1 MKALAT
7 SIPVRYLAQ
16 LVESLER
23 QGSAC
28 RDALSDAQL
37 RVLDDPQAKLTLA
50 GLDALIGDLARL
62 TGRGDLGFECGRLVK
77 LSSHDALGCAMA
89 SCATLDQMLRLASR
103 YYRLMT
109 PMFEMRYRRDGRHA
123 EVAFMP
129 TMGMPQRT
137 LHHYLELQAV
147 AFHMQLETLTQ
158 GRQPVFEAGMGM
170 AAPPH
175 ARRYRELALGHWQ
188 FGGNLPP
195 GARIRLD
202 ACELDAPLALPR
214 GGPQALKLAEGRC
227 QLLMEQFD
235 SAGKW
240 SDWVAMMLRHAE
252 DCQPTQRELASLL
265 NISARTLDRSLALED
280 TRYRDLAVRIR
291 NERARQLL
299 AEGRQCVSQIAY
311 RLGYTDIAN
320 FSRSFKRIN
329 GVSPSAFIELALAG
343 GPGQDA
349 QGSAARP

>member
-16 LVESLER
+16 LVDSMEAR
-23 QGSAC
+23 GAAC

-37 RVLDDPQAKLTLA
+37 RALADPQAKLTLA
-50 GLDALIGDLARL
+50 GLDTLIGDLARL
-62 TGRGDLGFECGRLVK
+62 TGRGDLGFEAGLLVRLT
-77 LSSHDALGCAMA
+77 SHDVLGYAII
-89 SCATLDQMLRLASR
+89 SCPTLDHMLRLASR

-109 PMFEMRYRRDGRHA
+109 PMFEMRYQRSGRYA
-123 EVAFMP
+123 EVGFVPVMS
-129 TMGMPQRT
+129 MPQRT
-137 LHHYLELQAV
+137 LNHYLELQAV
-147 AFHMQLETLTQ
+147 SFHMQVQAVTQ
-158 GRQPVFEAGMGM
+158 GRQPVFDVGMGM
-170 AAPPH
+170 AAPAH
-175 ARRYRELALGHWQ
+175 ARRYRELALGRWQ
-188 FGGNLPP
+188 FGENLPA

-202 ACELDAPLALPR
+202 ACELDAPLPLTDPNALR
-214 GGPQALKLAEGRC
+214 LAENQC
-227 QLLMEQFD
+227 KLMMEQFD
-235 SAGKW
+235 ATGKW

-291 NERARQLL
+291 NERARALL
-299 AEGRQCVSQIAY
+299 AEGKHGVSQVAY

-329 GVSPSAFIELALAG
+329 GVSPSAFMEQA
-343 GPGQDA
+343 QD
-349 QGSAARP
+349 